1 MIDRRRFLATG
12 AALSALPFVP
22 LDGAMSQT
30 PSVAALRIV
39 KRSIDVDGRSASVFG
54 LLGPNGRPGLSFAA
68 GERFAVR
75 LVNETKEATI
85 IHWHG
90 LTPPW
95 QQDGVA
101 DFPLPL
107 IGAGATRNFDFPLQS
122 AGTNWMHAHTLQEQ
136 TLLAAPLII
145 KESTSSDEQ
154 DVVVLLHDFSFK
166 SPEELLEGLTQKTGQ
181 MGGGSRPNG
190 MGSMGGMAGMNHGG
204 MPGPSTA
211 MDVNDIDYDAYL
223 ANDRT
228 LNDPETIRVEKGGR
242 VRLRVINGATATV
255 FTLDLGALQGEL
267 VAVDGQL
274 VKPVRGRRFPVAMG
288 QRLDVRLALP
298 SGAGSYPILFL
309 REGALER
316 AGIVLATQNAPVAKL
331 AAVADSAG
339 PVMSLDLEAALSPA
353 TSLAVRSAEQRVA
366 VDLVGGMMGYQWGL
380 RGLEQ
385 PLLVEVGQRIE
396 VTMTNRSMMGHPMHL
411 HGHHFQVVAING
423 RRIAGAVRDT
433 VHLPPMTSVTIAF
446 DADNAGKWAFHCHHL
461 YHMAAGMMGFV
472 HYAGVG

>member
-12 AALSALPFVP
+12 TALSVQP
-22 LDGAMSQT
+22 LILLHRAMSQT
-30 PSVAALRIV
+30 QPVAALRIV
-39 KRSIDVDGRSASVFG
+39 KRVIDVNGRSASVFG
-54 LLGPNGRPGLSFAA
+54 LLGPDGRPGLSFPA

-107 IGAGATRNFDFPLQS
+107 IGASATRNFDFPLQS

-145 KESTSSDEQ
+145 KEPTSNDEQ

-166 SPEELLEGLTQKTGQ
+166 SPEELLEDLTKRGGH
-181 MGGGSRPNG
+181 MGGGSRQ
-190 MGSMGGMAGMNHGG
+190 GSMGGTNHGG
-204 MPGPSTA
+204 MGGMSGSGMA

-228 LNDPETIRVEKGGR
+228 LNDPEIIRVENGAR
-242 VRLRVINGATATV
+242 VRLRVINGASATV
-255 FTLDLGALQGEL
+255 FTLDLGTLSGEL
-267 VAVDGQL
+267 VAVDGQ
-274 VKPVRGRRFPVAMG
+274 PVTPVSGRRFPLAMG
-288 QRLDVRLALP
+288 QRLDVRLALS
-298 SGAGSYPILFL
+298 SGTGSYPILFL
-309 REGALER
+309 REGGRER
-316 AGIVLATQNAPVAKL
+316 SGVVLATQDARVAKL
-331 AAVADSAG
+331 APTADAIG
-339 PVMSLDLEAALSPA
+339 PVMSLDLEAALAPA

-385 PLLVEVGQRIE
+385 PLRVKIGQRVE
-396 VTMTNRSMMGHPMHL
+396 VTMANRSMMGHPMHL

-423 RRIAGAVRDT
+423 RKVAGAIRDT
-433 VHLPPMTSVTIAF
+433 VHLPPMTSTTIAF

-461 YHMAAGMMGFV
+461 YHMATGMMGFV
-472 HYAGVG
+472 HYVGVG